1 MSINSSEFQAC
12 RRLFTYRA
20 GIWVYRLAIV
30 LAVFPWPFRAV
41 GVRLMSPQG
50 AATMAAVGFILVF
63 AGHRLVLRSHQ
74 RAGYFGD
81 GYDPSRPPGGLVAR
95 DVFRLTYW

>member
-1 MSINSSEFQAC
+1 MSINSSGFEAC

-41 GVRLMSPQG
+41 DVRLMSPPG
-50 AATMAAVGFILVF
+50 AATMAAVGFILMLV
-63 AGHRLVLRSHQ
+63 GHRLVLRSHQ

-81 GYDPSRPPGGLVAR
+81 GYDPLRPPGGLVAR

>member
-1 MSINSSEFQAC
+1 MSIDSSEFEAC

-20 GIWVYRLAIV
+20 GIWVYRLAIL
-30 LAVFPWPFRAV
+30 LAVLPWPFRAA
-41 GVRLMSPQG
+41 GVPLMPPQ
-50 AATMAAVGFILVF
+50 AAAPMAAVGFILVF

-81 GYDPSRPPGGLVAR
+81 GYDPLRPPGGLVAR

>member
-1 MSINSSEFQAC
+1 M
-12 RRLFTYRA
+12 
-20 GIWVYRLAIV
+20 AIV
-30 LAVFPWPFRAV
+30 LAVFPWPFRAA

-50 AATMAAVGFILVF
+50 AATMAAVGVILVLV
-63 AGHRLVLRSHQ
+63 GHSLVLRAHQ

-81 GYDPSRPPGGLVAR
+81 GYDPLRPPGGLVAR